1 MSKIVAE
8 GDHIIVEKIDYEDE
22 QTTASGII
30 FKQSQVLDS
39 TFAEAKILS
48 LGRALPLLDGT
59 VPPVDYVE
67 GDTILYDARSR
78 IGMHEDF
85 DVIRREH
92 IIAVVHN
99 ETE

>member
-8 GDHIIVEKIDYEDE
+8 GDHIIVEKIDYDE
-22 QTTASGII
+22 EQVSEGGII
-30 FKQSQVLDS
+30 FKQSQVLS
-39 TFAEAKILS
+39 SSFVEAKILS
-48 LGRALPLLDGT
+48 LGRGLPLLDGT

>member
-8 GDHIIVEKIDYEDE
+8 GDHIIVEKIDYDE
-22 QTTASGII
+22 EQVSEGGII

-39 TFAEAKILS
+39 TFAEAKIIS
-48 LGRALPLLDGT
+48 LGKGLPLLDGT
-59 VPPVDYVE
+59 VPPVDYEE

-78 IGMHEDF
+78 IGMHEEF

-92 IIAVVHN
+92 IIAVVKD
-99 ETE
+99 ETD

>member
-1 MSKIVAE
+1 MKKITAE
-8 GDHIIVEKIDYEDE
+8 GDHILVEKIDYEEE
-22 QTTASGII
+22 QTTESGII

-39 TFAEAKILS
+39 TFAEAKIIS
-48 LGRALPLLDGT
+48 LGRGLPLMNGD

-67 GDTILYDARSR
+67 GDIILYDARSR
-78 IGMHEDF
+78 IGKHEDF

-92 IIAVVHN
+92 IIAVVKN

>member
-1 MSKIVAE
+1 MKKIIAE
-8 GDHIIVEKIDYEDE
+8 GDHIIIEKVDYEEE
-22 QTTASGII
+22 QVSEGGII

-39 TFAEAKILS
+39 SFVEAKIIS
-48 LGRALPLLDGT
+48 LGQGLPLLDGT
-59 VPPVDYVE
+59 VPPVDYEE

-78 IGMHEDF
+78 IGMHKDF

-92 IIAVVHN
+92 IIAVVNN